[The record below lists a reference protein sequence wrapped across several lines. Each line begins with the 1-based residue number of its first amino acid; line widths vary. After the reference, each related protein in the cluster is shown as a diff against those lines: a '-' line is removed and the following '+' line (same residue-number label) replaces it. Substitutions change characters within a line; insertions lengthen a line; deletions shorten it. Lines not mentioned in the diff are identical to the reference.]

1 MMNVL
6 LVAGDARGLAQF
18 EAALKAMQNVVVK
31 QVASAGEATEA
42 LESGW
47 AAVVVFAADLADGP
61 ALPAVKRVMKRFPLI
76 NCAMVSPLPA
86 AEFHEATEGLGLFM
100 QLPVDPGAADAA
112 RMVALLDKINTL
124 LGSETKGVLR

>member
-6 LVAGDARGLAQF
+6 LAAGDARGFAQF
-18 EAALKAMQNVVVK
+18 ESALKTRQSVVVK
-31 QVASAGEATEA
+31 QVASTAEATEV

-47 AAVVVFAADLADGP
+47 ASVVVFAAELADGP
-61 ALPAVKRVMKRFPLI
+61 ALPAVKEVMKRFPLV

-100 QLPVDPGAADAA
+100 QLPVDPGAAEAA
-112 RMVALLDKINTL
+112 EMVALLDKITAL
-124 LGSETKGVLR
+124 LDSETKGVFR